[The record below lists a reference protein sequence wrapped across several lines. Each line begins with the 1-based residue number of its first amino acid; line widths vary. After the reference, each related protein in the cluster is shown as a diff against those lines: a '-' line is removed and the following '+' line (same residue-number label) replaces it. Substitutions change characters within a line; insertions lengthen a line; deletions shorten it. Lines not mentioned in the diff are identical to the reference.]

1 MTTSFQPAGDGT
13 ANANAASA
21 TARTGDAHR
30 SALHAV
36 LLRLHF
42 YIGLFVGPFILV
54 AALTGTLYVLTPQIE
69 SHLYAAQLYNQSRGE
84 ARPLA
89 EQVKAAQAFLG
100 PQARLFAVRP
110 AKAQGWNTRVM
121 FTQPGL
127 GDSESRAIFVDP
139 VSLQVKGDLIVYGTS
154 GVLPLRTTLDYLH
167 RNLMLGDFG
176 RNYSELAASWLWLG
190 ALGGVWLWWR
200 GRQRR
205 AGSTVRAPRPMNAR
219 RLHALVGLWIVLGLV
234 FFSATGL
241 TWSRWAGER
250 VSQMRTQLGW
260 ITPSVSTQ
268 LQAAAPAM
276 SMGEHADHM
285 GAHGMQMPMP
295 EASDP
300 ARFDMVQQIARA
312 GGIDAA
318 EIEICPPRAAQQAWV
333 VREVDRSWPTQVDT
347 VAIDA
352 DRMAITSRADFADFP
367 LIAKLIR
374 WGVDA
379 HMGVLFGVANQILM
393 ALFGVALT
401 GLIVL
406 GYVMWWR
413 RRPAAGASL
422 APLSQAVMRLAPLQ
436 RLTLAV
442 LALLLGWSLPLMG
455 ASLLLFLLVDVI
467 RYSRARR
474 ATA

>member
-1 MTTSFQPAGDGT
+1 
-13 ANANAASA
+13 
-21 TARTGDAHR
+21 
-30 SALHAV
+30 
-36 LLRLHF
+36 
-42 YIGLFVGPFILV
+42 
-54 AALTGTLYVLTPQIE
+54 
-69 SHLYAAQLYNQSRGE
+69 
-84 ARPLA
+84 
-89 EQVKAAQAFLG
+89 
-100 PQARLFAVRP
+100 
-110 AKAQGWNTRVM
+110 
-121 FTQPGL
+121 
-127 GDSESRAIFVDP
+127 
-139 VSLQVKGDLIVYGTS
+139 
-154 GVLPLRTTLDYLH
+154 
-167 RNLMLGDFG
+167 
-176 RNYSELAASWLWLG
+176 
-190 ALGGVWLWWR
+190 
-200 GRQRR
+200 
-205 AGSTVRAPRPMNAR
+205 MNAR

-268 LQAAAPAM
+268 LQAGAPAM

-295 EASDP
+295 QASDP

-312 GGIDAA
+312 GGIDAC
-318 EIEICPPRAAQQAWV
+318 EIEIRPPRAAQQAWV

-422 APLSQAVMRLAPLQ
+422 APVAGGNAPGAPAAP
-436 RLTLAV
+436 LAV

-467 RYSRARR
+467 RYSRAPRYGLIIKQAIGGLLEPLAAALYEGLRR
-474 ATA
+474 GQRKLFTRFPAQSMHHDLVRLHLQDVEGIALAASAWRWPCPPAPPAPNSRGCDSARRC